1 VTSIISRCIICDQFF
16 DSRRQLKKHKDENH
30 RITNSKMMIL
40 LKTTKHAVK
49 KEMQIPKDR
58 FKVEAF
64 TGY

>member
-1 VTSIISRCIICDQFF
+1 M
-16 DSRRQLKKHKDENH
+16 LKAMQE
-30 RITNSKMMIL
+30 L
-40 LKTTKHAVK
+40 LQ